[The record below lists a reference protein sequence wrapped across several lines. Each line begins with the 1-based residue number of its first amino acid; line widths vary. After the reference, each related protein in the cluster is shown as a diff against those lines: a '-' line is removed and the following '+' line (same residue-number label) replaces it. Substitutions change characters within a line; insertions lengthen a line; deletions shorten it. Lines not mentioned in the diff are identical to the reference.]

1 MFAFQNPLITVDSN
15 VLVSAATIS
24 STPPSQILDAWR
36 EERIEMALSEPIL
49 NEVQDVLCR
58 PYFVNK
64 AGWTKEQVKTYVN
77 ELRMGALVVPGTTK
91 VNICRDPMDN
101 MVLSCAIEAESE
113 FVVSGDEDLLV
124 LKEYKGIPIKTPR
137 DFIQEVLTT

>member
-1 MFAFQNPLITVDSN
+1 
-15 VLVSAATIS
+15 
-24 STPPSQILDAWR
+24 
-36 EERIEMALSEPIL
+36 
-49 NEVQDVLCR
+49 
-58 PYFVNK
+58 
-64 AGWTKEQVKTYVN
+64 
-77 ELRMGALVVPGTTK
+77 MGALVVPGTTK